1 MCIGG
6 LTRGKVHDTV
16 IHQSG
21 KVKRIEEERIEEE
34 RIEERNILCWLV
46 SIKGSLT

>member
-1 MCIGG
+1 MYRRFDKGES
-6 LTRGKVHDTV
+6 TRHSHPSK
-16 IHQSG
+16 SG